1 MSHTD
6 HSDLGLVQKT
16 SDCGCG
22 CTDSG
27 VPQLDAR
34 AIPHA
39 IRHGAI
45 HGAIGSLQP
54 GAALDL
60 IAPHDPLP
68 LLAQVEQREG
78 AAVTF
83 DYVQRGPD
91 AWVLRFTR
99 RA

>member
-1 MSHTD
+1 MSAADHTELPLAPA
-6 HSDLGLVQKT
+6 ST
-16 SDCGCG
+16 ECGCG
-22 CTDSG
+22 CRDAG

-45 HGAIGSLQP
+45 HGAIASLRP
-54 GAALDL
+54 GTAFDL

-68 LLAQVEQREG
+68 LLAQVQDREG
-78 AAVTF
+78 DAVTF

-99 RA
+99 A